1 MHFFRS
7 EEHLRNW
14 AGFDEAKASGIISL
28 ADLVNWFSID
38 LFRRRL
44 DPDYISHYAE
54 YGDGFIKKL
63 FEMGKRGDYWIPE
76 NLG

>member
-14 AGFDEAKASGIISL
+14 AGFDEEKEGGIISL
-28 ADLVNWFSID
+28 ADLVSWFSID

-44 DPDYISHYAE
+44 DPDYVSHFAE
-54 YGDGFIKKL
+54 YGDGFMKKL
-63 FEMGKRGDYWIPE
+63 LEIGKRGDYWIPE
-76 NLG
+76 NMG